1 MPLEACPGCGRHVK
15 VSETSCPFCRA
26 TLRMAAI
33 GGAVAIATG
42 CALVAPVY
50 GAPPPVNSPS
60 PTASSPTPTPTPT
73 PPVAQPLY
81 GAMAPAPNPSPNS

>member
-15 VSETSCPFCRA
+15 ASETACPFCRA
-26 TLRMAAI
+26 TLRLAAL

-42 CALVAPVY
+42 CTLVTATPVY
-50 GAPPPVNSPS
+50 GAPAPV
-60 PTASSPTPTPTPT
+60 SSPTPSASAT

-81 GAMAPAPNPSPNS
+81 GAMPPTQSPSPNS